1 VHDERL
7 LVRWPLSGPAGPG
20 MGCVMS
26 ETNKKTI
33 RVVREEALRKGM
45 LDKLDGLY
53 TDDYVYHGVPMLG
66 DLRGS
71 AAFKELARGF
81 IDAVSE
87 FQEIVQD
94 QVAEGDKVVTRLS
107 GRGKHTG
114 PFMGAAPTGKP
125 LTWSAISIARFVDGR
140 IAEEWVEF
148 DMPQPSAAARCRS

>member
-1 VHDERL
+1 
-7 LVRWPLSGPAGPG
+7 
-20 MGCVMS
+20 MS

-66 DLRGS
+66 DLRGPT
-71 AAFKELARGF
+71 AFKELAKGF

-87 FQEIVQD
+87 FQEMVQD
-94 QVAEGDKVVTRLS
+94 QIAEGDKVVTRLS

-114 PFMGAAPTGKP
+114 TLMGAAPTGKA
-125 LTWSAISIARFVDGR
+125 LTWSAISITRFVDGR

-148 DMPQPSAAARCRS
+148 DLLNFLQQLGVVPQMT